1 MTIWNA
7 FMLHVPT
14 DTKTI
19 PSLNFGA
26 ACIIK
31 QTSQVNQTMRKFRF
45 YKSFPHICWGDPN

>member
-31 QTSQVNQTMRKFRF
+31 QTSQVNQTMKKFR
-45 YKSFPHICWGDPN
+45 IGRIL